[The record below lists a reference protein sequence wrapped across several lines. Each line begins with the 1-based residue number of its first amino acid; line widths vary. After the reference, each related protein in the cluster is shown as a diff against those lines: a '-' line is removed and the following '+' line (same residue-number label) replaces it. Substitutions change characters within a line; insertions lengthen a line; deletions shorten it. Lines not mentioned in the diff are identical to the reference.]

1 MQRLKLMTMPNCSRS
16 MPKAFN
22 SGSRIG
28 VIITTAALASIS
40 IPMIRNR
47 MFSSSRM
54 TTGLFVMELKKETSC
69 WGRPEVVIT

>member
-1 MQRLKLMTMPNCSRS
+1 

-69 WGRPEVVIT
+69 C